1 MRQYYRKDAPMFAK
15 MDRLLKDLCREY
27 GWKTRLSAP
36 LIGRLA
42 YVKLVKEEKRLA
54 AGWRYEPTTF
64 YEKNAAA
71 SDLEGNDR
79 AASRI
84 GAGGI
89 RAVQVIP
96 AASTRT

>member
-1 MRQYYRKDAPMFAK
+1 MN
-15 MDRLLKDLCREY
+15 
-27 GWKTRLSAP
+27 
-36 LIGRLA
+36 I
-42 YVKLVKEEKRLA
+42 
-54 AGWRYEPTTF
+54 